1 MGMNQ
6 TNGYDVV
13 LELSEGRIRDMI
25 GTLGVIPPR
34 ISVPISPSASITLY
48 DVRVSNVDVRPGE
61 QLTVTVGI
69 PEMKLLNVISLGGAD
84 VVIAAAIGV
93 VRSSTGFRLE
103 FQFPTLPIITLSN
116 PRLVDQ
122 RLVDFNISLSREQV
136 VNAAARELQRA
147 LQAQRLPEI
156 PNTAFGSPSCQLSL
170 SDFIVRTTDRSVFFA
185 ALLVGAGI
193 AHPLP
198 ANPAGFSTSLL
209 TGTNEAVMLLSNE
222 SLLSVATCFVTDP
235 GPLPGATFT
244 SLPNLRTLITP
255 YSQTF
260 NGLLID
266 FQQLTIGVSG
276 NQIVIGGQLQT
287 SGTGWTASGT
297 FNAPVG
303 FRVTSAG
310 EIFPTLIAGNVTTH
324 IDFALEWWVYALGFG
339 LAPIVA
345 FVFGPLV
352 GTILAVV
359 LALLA
364 PIIAAIL
371 NALARQAVS
380 GLGAQVDQAVAA
392 GYALLP
398 PEVVALIGSVN
409 LAEVILDDLAM
420 GGAHLGPPAIR
431 IRIQEA
437 WTNPEDEVTA
447 DDAGFGRETHRV
459 SWQGVLRAATANLP
473 GTLRYT
479 WFFDNDRLSSRG
491 TVSMGGAFGGSLTY
505 RTSGATCT
513 INSAL
518 GVNLMGVV
526 RVQIDSSTGA
536 RQIASLAINK
546 TGLQTRSN
554 LNKDALT
561 LRADYI
567 FFEDAI
573 RWSGPQPDPPDL
585 LRLSFNVRDVRPE
598 FDRALQRGMKLDMPQ
613 IRKRF
618 GQ

>member
-13 LELSEGRIRDMI
+13 LELSEARLRDML

-34 ISVPISPSASITLY
+34 ISVPVSPVSITLY

-69 PEMKLLNVISLGGAD
+69 PEMKLLNVISLGGAN
-84 VVIAAAIGV
+84 VVITATMGV
-93 VRSSTGFRLE
+93 VRSSSGFRLE
-103 FQFPTLPIITLSN
+103 FQFPTLPIITLSD

-122 RLVDFNISLSREQV
+122 RLVDFGISLSREQV
-136 VNAAARELQRA
+136 VNTAARELQGV

-185 ALLVGAGI
+185 ALLAGAGI

-198 ANPAGFSTSLL
+198 ANPAGFGMSLL
-209 TGTNEAVMLLSNE
+209 RGTNEAVMLLSNE

-235 GPLPGATFT
+235 GPLSGAAFT
-244 SLPNLRTLITP
+244 SSPNLRTLVTP
-255 YSQTF
+255 YSQTL

-266 FQQLTIGVSG
+266 FQQLTIGVVG
-276 NQIVIGGQLQT
+276 NQIVIGGHLQT
-287 SGTGWTASGT
+287 SGTGWTTSGT
-297 FNAPVG
+297 FNAPIG
-303 FRVTSAG
+303 FRITSAG
-310 EIFPTLIAGNVTTH
+310 EIFPTLIPDNVTTH

-345 FVFGPLV
+345 FAFGPLV
-352 GTILAVV
+352 GSILAIV

-371 NALARQAVS
+371 NALARRAVS

-398 PEVVALIGSVN
+398 PEVVALIGSVS

-420 GGAHLGPPAIR
+420 GGAHLSPPAIR
-431 IRIQEA
+431 IRIQER
-437 WTNPEDEVTA
+437 WTNPEDEITE
-447 DDAGFGRETHRV
+447 DDAGFGLETHRV
-459 SWQGVLRAATANLP
+459 SWRGMLRATAANLP
-473 GTLRYT
+473 GTLAYT
-479 WFFDNDRLSSRG
+479 WFFNNDHLGRSGSARMSDG
-491 TVSMGGAFGGSLTY
+491 RSLTY

-518 GVNLMGVV
+518 GVDLLGVV

-554 LNKDALT
+554 LKTGALT

-567 FFEDAI
+567 FFEDVI

-585 LRLSFNVRDVRPE
+585 LRFSSNVRDLRPE